1 MKKIV
6 LILLLILVTAGIGL
20 LLYMLLTRTTPVY
33 AGSSNEIIFEGSE
46 FAVSASYYAGLDKA
60 EVETALLDV
69 QEGVEGALTAYDA
82 ILAKGTPVFHPTFDI
97 SLKDYATG
105 YFAVQGAAEDI
116 PLDGQQQ
123 VGFYCADLTLNVYT
137 DGNSKIIS
145 FRNIMPT
152 ELVRQNVTLPVIYD
166 DALSASAVLSDAT
179 DFDMYLA
186 FLDGKTTTTLTF
198 EWTYNVRC
206 SVPLNLSGLDEQ
218 TVSVDITFTN
228 DSGIVTGE
236 IAEQMQSYEQ

>member
-6 LILLLILVTAGIGL
+6 LVLLLILVTAGIGL

-33 AGSSNEIIFEGSE
+33 VGSSNEIIVEGSE
-46 FAVSASYYAGLDKA
+46 FAASASYYAGLDKA

-97 SLKDYATG
+97 SLSDYGTG
-105 YFAVQGAAEDI
+105 YFAVQGTAEDI

-145 FRNIMPT
+145 LRNLKPT
-152 ELVRQNVTLPVIYD
+152 ELVRQNVTLPVIYED
-166 DALSASAVLSDAT
+166 GLSASAVLTDTT

-198 EWTYNVRC
+198 EWTYDIRC

-218 TVSVDITFTN
+218 TVSIDVTFTDN
-228 DSGIVTGE
+228 NGVITAE
-236 IAEQMQSYEQ
+236 LAEQMQLTEQ

>member
-6 LILLLILVTAGIGL
+6 LILLLILVSAGIGL

-33 AGSSNEIIFEGSE
+33 AGSSKDIISEGSE

-69 QEGVEGALTAYDA
+69 EEGVEGALTAYDA

-97 SLKDYATG
+97 SIKDYAAG
-105 YFAVQGAAEDI
+105 YFAVQGIAEDI

-145 FRNIMPT
+145 LRNIMPA

-166 DALSASAVLSDAT
+166 DALSAAAVLSDST
-179 DFDMYLA
+179 DFDLYA
-186 FLDGKTTTTLTF
+186 VFLDGKNTTTLTF

-206 SVPLNLSGLDEQ
+206 SVPLNLSGLDEES
-218 TVSVDITFTN
+218 VSIDITFTN
-228 DSGIVTGE
+228 NNGIVTAE
-236 IAEQMQSYEQ
+236 IAQ

>member
-6 LILLLILVTAGIGL
+6 LVLLLILVTAGIGL

-33 AGSSNEIIFEGSE
+33 VGSSNEIIVEGSE
-46 FAVSASYYAGLDKA
+46 FAASASYYAGLDKA

-97 SLKDYATG
+97 SLFDYGTG
-105 YFAVQGAAEDI
+105 YFAVQGTAEDI

-145 FRNIMPT
+145 LRNLMPT
-152 ELVRQNVTLPVIYD
+152 ELVRQNVTLPVIYED
-166 DALSASAVLSDAT
+166 GLSASAVLTDTT
-179 DFDMYLA
+179 DFDMYLVFA
-186 FLDGKTTTTLTF
+186 GGKTTTNVTF
-198 EWTYNVRC
+198 EWTYDIRC
-206 SVPLNLSGLDEQ
+206 SVRLNLSGLDEQ
-218 TVSVDITFTN
+218 TVSIYVTFTDN
-228 DSGIVTGE
+228 NGVITAE
-236 IAEQMQSYEQ
+236 LAEQMQLTEQ